1 MVADPLE
8 AMIANTRKIRLIIG
22 SNIKRIAKLKGI
34 RQVDIANYMGV
45 SEGSVSNWI
54 KGTNSIDIENLA
66 KLCQYLGV
74 SLDTI
79 FGLAPVDNFA
89 ITDEEIRLLA
99 AYRAADPVYQGVA
112 LEMLEPHPVE
122 CEASNTA

>member
-1 MVADPLE
+1 MGE
-8 AMIANTRKIRLIIG
+8 IRLIIG

-112 LEMLEPHPVE
+112 LEMLETHPVE